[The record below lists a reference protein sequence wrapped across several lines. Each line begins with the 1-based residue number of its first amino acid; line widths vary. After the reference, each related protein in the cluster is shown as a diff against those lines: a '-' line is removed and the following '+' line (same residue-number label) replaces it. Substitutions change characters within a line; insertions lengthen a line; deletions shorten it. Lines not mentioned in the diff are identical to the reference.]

1 MIRTILD
8 FPAPPVPGPAAVPD
22 SPGAPEAP
30 EAPGAPAAPAALRQR
45 FAEPRRVLEAGAHA
59 EVLPVL
65 RAAAAAA
72 AAGHWVVG
80 YVAYEAA
87 PAFDAALRTRPHA
100 GPAPLAWFGVF
111 DAPDSGHAPAGGDV
125 ASLPWAT
132 ATRPADY
139 DRAIREIHHRIA
151 AGDVYQVNHTLRF
164 RAGCRLQPLPL
175 YDALVAARHGL
186 HHALI
191 STPRWTIVSASPE
204 LFFDVSADGVI
215 TTRPM
220 KGTARRGRWS
230 GEDDDAA
237 RALCESAKDR
247 AENLMIVDLLRNDL
261 GRVAEFGSVMVPSMF
276 DVETYP
282 TVHQL
287 TSTVTARL
295 RGGTD
300 VSDIFAAMFP
310 CGSVTGA
317 PKVTAMRTIADLEDE
332 PRGPYC
338 GAVGVIRPDGSA
350 TFNVAIRTVLIDHVT
365 DTAVYGAGGGIT
377 WDSRADAEF
386 DEVVAK
392 ARLLTEQL
400 PAFELIETLRL
411 DAGTFSRL
419 DRHLHRL
426 ADSARY
432 WRFDPRTAHNAA
444 IALEDVRLALPRNSW
459 RVRLTA
465 SRDGGI
471 TTTHS
476 RIAPPDATPDPFGT
490 TVAARIA
497 VADSPVSSDDRL
509 LFHKTTAR
517 ATYDARRAEAPEAFD
532 VLLFNEA
539 GMATEFTI
547 GNLVIDLDGVLIT
560 PPRSHGLLAG
570 TMRAEF
576 LDSGVITEV
585 PVPLAD
591 VHRAARIF
599 HINSVRG
606 VTRVSLDAPLF
617 A

>member
-1 MIRTILD
+1 MIRSILD
-8 FPAPPVPGPAAVPD
+8 FPAPPLPGPAARPAAVAVPET
-22 SPGAPEAP
+22 PGAPDP
-30 EAPGAPAAPAALRQR
+30 PAALRQR
-45 FAEPRRVLEAGAHA
+45 FTAPHRVLEAGTHD
-59 EVLPVL
+59 EVVSVL
-65 RAAAAAA
+65 RAAAAEA
-72 AAGHWVVG
+72 AAGRWVVG

-87 PAFDAALRTRPHA
+87 SAFDAALRTHDHR

-111 DAPDSGHAPAGGDV
+111 DAPQHEDAPADGDV
-125 ASLPWAT
+125 ESLPWAT
-132 ATRPADY
+132 TTHPADY
-139 DRAIREIHHRIA
+139 DRAISEIHHRIA
-151 AGDVYQVNHTLRF
+151 AGEVYQVNHTLRF
-164 RAGCRLQPLPL
+164 HAACRVHALPL

-186 HHALI
+186 HQALI

-204 LFFDVSADGVI
+204 LFFDVTADGTI

-220 KGTARRGRWS
+220 KGTAPRGRWT

-237 RALCESAKDR
+237 RALSESAKDR

-261 GRVAEFGSVMVPSMF
+261 GRIAEFGSVTVPSMF

-295 RGGTD
+295 RAGTD

-338 GAVGVIRPDGSA
+338 GAVGVLRPDGSA
-350 TFNVAIRTVLIDHVT
+350 TFNVAIRTVLIDHT
-365 DTAVYGAGGGIT
+365 TGTAVYGSGGGIT
-377 WDSRADAEF
+377 WDSRTEAEY
-386 DEVVAK
+386 DEIVAK
-392 ARLLTEQL
+392 ARLLTENL
-400 PAFELIETLRL
+400 PSFALLETLRL
-411 DAGTFSRL
+411 DNGTFSRL
-419 DRHLHRL
+419 ARHLHRI

-432 WRFDPRTAHNAA
+432 WRFDPRTARNAA
-444 IALEDVRLALPRNSW
+444 RALDALRMALPHGNW
-459 RVRLTA
+459 RIRLTA

-471 TTTHS
+471 SITHS
-476 RIAPPDATPDPFGT
+476 RIAPPVVIPDPFAAS
-490 TVAARIA
+490 VAANIA
-497 VADSPVSSDDRL
+497 IAGAPISSRDRL

-517 ATYDARRAEAPEAFD
+517 GTYDARRADAPEAFD

-547 GNLVIDLDGVLIT
+547 GNLVVDLDGVLVT

-570 TMRAEF
+570 TMRAE
-576 LDSGVITEV
+576 LLEAGVITEA
-585 PVPLAD
+585 PVPLSD
-591 VHRAARIF
+591 IHRAARIF
-599 HINSVRG
+599 HVNSVRG
-606 VTRVSLDAPLF
+606 VIRVSVPPPRAG
-617 A
+617 